1 MKIYPLNLEQKI
13 SFDKIRELIREEC
26 SSSLGSDFV
35 QKISFSRDS
44 VLIQRLLDQTE
55 EFKRLL
61 LSGEYFPTTNFVNIH
76 PYLDKARLEGTFLY
90 EEEFHEI
97 KLGLQTLTSCVD
109 FFNYNEQEYP
119 QLFQLLGM
127 VNDDRT
133 LIRAIDRV
141 LDERGKVKNNATQE
155 LAMIRSQLLYEE
167 SRLRKVLDAVF
178 RQAKSQG
185 FTPEDASVTIRGGRM
200 VMPVLAE
207 YKRRIKGFIHD
218 ESATGQTV
226 YMEPAEVLDINND
239 IRDLEYME
247 RREVQKILTQL
258 TDILRGYIPDL
269 RKAFHFLGLVD
280 FIRAKAKF
288 ALKIEGN
295 KPHLERSKQISWKKA
310 RHPLLEL
317 SLKAQKKQIVP
328 IDVSLDPNRRILV
341 ISGPNAGGKSVT
353 LKTIALLQYMFQ
365 CGILIPVEPESKC
378 TVFDQF
384 FIDIGDEQN
393 LENDLST
400 YSSHLMN
407 MKNFTRFANKRT
419 LFFIDEFGTGTEPQF
434 GGAIAEGILIA
445 LNKSGAF
452 GVITT
457 HYGNLKQLASKS
469 QGLVNGAMR
478 YDVEHLEPLYQ
489 LEMGKPG
496 SSFAF
501 EIAKK
506 IGIDEEIILHAKAQV
521 GETRVNYDRMLLKL
535 EGEKNRYEQLLLENE
550 RKEKQLNRQLVE
562 YTELKATLES
572 SKKQIL
578 NEAKV
583 QAKALLDDTN
593 KRIENTIR
601 EIKENKADK
610 EKTKQVRKSLEEHKA
625 SIKPEKSKLPQPTAE
640 IKVLDGEIKVGDQ
653 VRLKDNGAIAEV
665 IAIQQRTA
673 EITIG
678 DLKSKVKLSRLERV
692 SNTAVKKEKKALA
705 RSSGFSTH
713 TRMLEFS
720 TNLDL
725 RGKRGEEILPLLQNF
740 IDDGYMLGRTELR
753 VVHGKGDGILRD
765 LCRNMLRHMPVV
777 SRFEDE
783 HVDRGG
789 SGVTLVF
796 LKEN

>member
-1 MKIYPLNLEQKI
+1 MKIYPSNLEQKI
-13 SFDKIRELIREEC
+13 NFDKIRDLIRDEC
-26 SSSLGSDFV
+26 SSSLGADFV
-35 QKISFSRDS
+35 QKIAFSRDAS
-44 VLIQRLLDQTE
+44 LIQRLLEQTE

-61 LSGEYFPTTNFVNIH
+61 LSGESFPSSNFVNIH

-97 KLGLQTLTSCVD
+97 KLGLVTLSTCVD
-109 FFNYNEQEYP
+109 FFNYYELEYP

-133 LIRAIDRV
+133 LIRSIERV
-141 LDERGKVKNNATQE
+141 LDERGKIKNNATQE
-155 LAMIRSQLLYEE
+155 LALVRGQLLYEE
-167 SRLRKVLDAVF
+167 SRLRKVLDTIF

-185 FTPEDASVTIRGGRM
+185 LTPEDASITIRGGRM

-226 YMEPAEVLDINND
+226 YMEPTEVLDINNE

-247 RREVQKILTQL
+247 RREVQKILTHL

-288 ALKIEGN
+288 AIKVEGN
-295 KPHLERSKQISWKKA
+295 KPELEKSKQIRWQKA

-317 SLKAQKKQIVP
+317 SLKLQKKQIVP

-378 TVFDQF
+378 GVFDQF

-445 LNKSGAF
+445 LNKTGAF
-452 GVITT
+452 GVVTT
-457 HYGNLKQLASKS
+457 HYGNLKQLASKG
-469 QGLVNGAMR
+469 QGLINGAMR

-489 LEMGKPG
+489 LELGKPG

-501 EIAKK
+501 EIARK

-535 EGEKNRYEQLLLENE
+535 EAEKNRYEQILLENE
-550 RKEKQLNRQLVE
+550 RKEKLLNKRLEE
-562 YTELKATLES
+562 YSELKATLET
-572 SKKQIL
+572 SKKAIL
-578 NEAKV
+578 NEAKI

-601 EIKENKADK
+601 EIKESKADK
-610 EKTKQVRKSLEEHKA
+610 EQTKRIRKSLEVHKE
-625 SIKPEKSKLPQPTAE
+625 SIKPEKSKLPQPAQE
-640 IKVLDGEIKVGDQ
+640 LKVLEGEVKVGDQ
-653 VRLKDNGAIAEV
+653 VRVKDNGAIAEV

-673 EITIG
+673 EISIG
-678 DLKSKVKLSRLERV
+678 DLKSKVNLNRLERI
-692 SNTAVKKEKKALA
+692 SNTAIKKEKKSLA
-705 RSSGFSTH
+705 RSSGFNTH
-713 TRMLEFS
+713 ARMLEFS

-725 RGKRGEEILPLLQNF
+725 RGKRGEEVLPLLQNF
-740 IDDGYMLGRTELR
+740 IDDGYMLGQSELR

-765 LCRNMLRHMPVV
+765 LCRNMLRHMPAV

-783 HVDRGG
+783 HVERGG
-789 SGVTLVF
+789 AGVTLVY

>member
-1 MKIYPLNLEQKI
+1 MKLYPPNLEQKI
-13 SFDKIRELIREEC
+13 NFDKIRELIREEC
-26 SSSLGSDFV
+26 SSSLGADFV
-35 QKISFSRDS
+35 QKIAFSKDAS
-44 VLIQRLLDQTE
+44 LIQRLLDQTE

-61 LSGEYFPTTNFVNIH
+61 LSGEPFPSSNFVNIH

-97 KLGLQTLTSCVD
+97 KLGLVTLTACVD
-109 FFNYNEQEYP
+109 FFNYYEQEYP

-133 LIRAIDRV
+133 LIKAIERV

-155 LAMIRSQLLYEE
+155 LSMIRGQLLYEE
-167 SRLRKVLDAVF
+167 SRLRKVLDSIF

-185 FTPEDASVTIRGGRM
+185 LTPDDASITIRGGRM

-226 YMEPAEVLDINND
+226 FMEPTEVLDINNE

-258 TDILRGYIPDL
+258 TDTLRGYIPDL

-288 ALKIEGN
+288 ALKVQGDRP
-295 KPHLERSKQISWKKA
+295 KLEKSKQIRWQKA

-328 IDVSLDPNRRILV
+328 IDVSLDSNRRILV

-365 CGILIPVEPESKC
+365 CGILIPVEPESTC
-378 TVFDQF
+378 GVFDQF

-445 LNKSGAF
+445 LNKTGAF
-452 GVITT
+452 GVVTT
-457 HYGNLKQLASKS
+457 HYGNLKQLASKG

-501 EIAKK
+501 EIARK

-535 EGEKNRYEQLLLENE
+535 EAEKNRYEQVLLENE
-550 RKEKQLNRQLVE
+550 RKEKLLNRRLEE
-562 YTELKATLES
+562 YNELKSNLET
-572 SKKQIL
+572 SKKAIL
-578 NEAKV
+578 NEAKI

-601 EIKENKADK
+601 EIKESKADK
-610 EKTKQVRKSLEEHKA
+610 EQTKLIRKSLEEHKE
-625 SIKPEKSKLPQPTAE
+625 SVKPEKTKLSQPAPE
-640 IKVLDGEIKVGDQ
+640 LKVLDGEVKVGDQ

-673 EITIG
+673 EISIG
-678 DLKSKVKLSRLERV
+678 DLKSKVKLSRLERI
-692 SNTAVKKEKKALA
+692 SNTAMKKEKKSLT
-705 RSSGFSTH
+705 RSSGFNTH
-713 TRMLEFS
+713 ARMLEFS

-740 IDDGYMLGRTELR
+740 IDDGYMLGQSELR

-777 SRFEDE
+777 RRFEDE
-783 HVDRGG
+783 HVERGG

-796 LKEN
+796 LKES